1 MTKLPNRVKIIRDFE
16 LLLSKAEYINFN
28 KDDIRTFKSDNN
40 LYSKLQKLI
49 LNLVNENNDHESLK
63 KVIRDDLNTNYLN
76 YDNIYEL
83 VNYWI
88 ELKYNV

>member
-1 MTKLPNRVKIIRDFE
+1 MIKLPNRVKIIRDFE
-16 LLLSKAEYINFN
+16 LILSKAEYINFN
-28 KDDIRTFKSDNN
+28 KDDKKIFVSNDN
-40 LYSKLQKLI
+40 LYSKLQKVI

-63 KVIRDDLNTNYLN
+63 KIIRDDLNTNYLN

-83 VNYWI
+83 INYWI

>member
-1 MTKLPNRVKIIRDFE
+1 MIKLPNRVKIIRDFE
-16 LLLSKAEYINFN
+16 LILSKAEYINFN
-28 KDDIRTFKSDNN
+28 KDDKKIFVSNDN
-40 LYSKLQKLI
+40 LYSKLQKVI

>member
-1 MTKLPNRVKIIRDFE
+1 MIKLPNRVKIIRDFE
-16 LLLSKAEYINFN
+16 LILSKAEYINFN
-28 KDDIRTFKSDNN
+28 KDDKKIFVSNDN
-40 LYSKLQKLI
+40 LYSKLQKVI
-49 LNLVNENNDHESLK
+49 INLVNENNDHESLK

>member
-1 MTKLPNRVKIIRDFE
+1 MIKLPNRVKIIRDFE
-16 LLLSKAEYINFN
+16 LILSKAEYINFN
-28 KDDIRTFKSDNN
+28 KDDKKIFVSNDN
-40 LYSKLQKLI
+40 LYSKLQKVI

-63 KVIRDDLNTNYLN
+63 KIIRDDLNTNYLN